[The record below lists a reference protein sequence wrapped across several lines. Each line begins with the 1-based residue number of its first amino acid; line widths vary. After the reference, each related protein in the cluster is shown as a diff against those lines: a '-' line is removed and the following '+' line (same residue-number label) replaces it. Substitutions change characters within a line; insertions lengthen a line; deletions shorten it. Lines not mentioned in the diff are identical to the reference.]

1 MAQREQLCTHSY
13 LNTGFT
19 SPLQNCLK
27 DFAGRKAPKA
37 RISSKSSP
45 AFPDQRNC
53 FSSLVS
59 QLLINSFSHLLSQ

>member
-27 DFAGRKAPKA
+27 DFLLAERHPKLGSVLRA
-37 RISSKSSP
+37 LQPFLTRGIV
-45 AFPDQRNC
+45 
-53 FSSLVS
+53 SLV
-59 QLLINSFSHLLSQ
+59 L